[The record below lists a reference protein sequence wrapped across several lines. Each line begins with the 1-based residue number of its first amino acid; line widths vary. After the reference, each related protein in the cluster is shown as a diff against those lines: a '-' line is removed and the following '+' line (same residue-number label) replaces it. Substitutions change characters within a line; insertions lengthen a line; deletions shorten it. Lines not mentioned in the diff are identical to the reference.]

1 MKRSVERVPGIKTIV
16 FDLQKGQAKLW
27 YRSGASVEPAS
38 VWKSVKKAGFTPVE
52 FVSAGKTY
60 RGP

>member
-1 MKRSVERVPGIKTIV
+1 MKRSVERVKGVKTIV

-27 YRSGASVEPAS
+27 YDADASVEPAS
-38 VWKSVKKAGFTPVE
+38 VWKAVKKAGFTPVE